1 MSKPQSSSQFWTC
14 ALLFVAGFALWA
26 LTSMLPF
33 SGTLHEG
40 WDRAPY
46 WEIGVPLLFGV
57 QAVAGALAAEPA
69 WRQPVWVLLGHL
81 AGMLLVHRGGT
92 DFNML
97 PLTIVFIGIPAYVGL
112 YLAAFVGRV
121 AARLR

>member
-1 MSKPQSSSQFWTC
+1 MSKPQSFNQLLTW
-14 ALLFVAGFALWA
+14 ALLFAAGFALWA
-26 LTSMLPF
+26 LTSVLPL

-40 WDRAPY
+40 WDRGPY
-46 WEIGVPLLFGV
+46 WQIGVPVLFGV

-69 WRQPVWVLLGHL
+69 WRQPLWVLAGHL
-81 AGMLLVHRGGT
+81 AGMLLVHRSGT
-92 DFNML
+92 GLELL
-97 PLTIVFIGIPAYVGL
+97 PFSIVFIGVPAYVGL

>member
-1 MSKPQSSSQFWTC
+1 MKQLMTC
-14 ALLFVAGFALWA
+14 ALLFASGFALWT
-26 LTSMLPF
+26 LTSVLPLT
-33 SGTLHEG
+33 SGLHEG

-46 WEIGVPLLFGV
+46 WQIGVPLLFGV

-69 WRQPVWVLLGHL
+69 WRQPFWALAGHL
-81 AGMLLVHRGGT
+81 AGMLLVHRTGT
-92 DFNML
+92 GFGLL
-97 PLTIVFIGIPAYVGL
+97 PLTIVFIFVPAYVGL

>member
-1 MSKPQSSSQFWTC
+1 MSKPQSVHQVLTC
-14 ALLFVAGFALWA
+14 ALLFAAGFALWA
-26 LTSMLPF
+26 LTSFLPY

-40 WDRAPY
+40 WDRGPY

-57 QAVAGALAAEPA
+57 QAVAGALAQEPA
-69 WRQPVWVLLGHL
+69 WRQPFWVLLGHL
-81 AGMLLVHRGGT
+81 AGMLLVHRSGT
-92 DFNML
+92 GLGLL
-97 PLTIVFIGIPAYVGL
+97 PLTIIFIGVPAYVGL